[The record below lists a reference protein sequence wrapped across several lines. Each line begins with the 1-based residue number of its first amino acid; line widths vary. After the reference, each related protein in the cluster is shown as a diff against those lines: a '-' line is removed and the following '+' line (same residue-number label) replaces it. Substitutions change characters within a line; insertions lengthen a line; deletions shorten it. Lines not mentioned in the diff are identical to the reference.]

1 MQRIQDSGSNYQFYD
16 HDIKENPPRSLFDL
30 SYIHTSTFRI
40 GALYPVYCQWTLP
53 RSDYTINISNVFR
66 SMPLA
71 VPLMSRLRVFFHFYY
86 SRYSELWDKG
96 KVFVS
101 KGANGQRAV
110 EMPYIDE
117 SNTHNESLWRF
128 FNLPQ
133 FQNTSIVDGKIVV
146 PDPHDVSALHVS
158 ALPFMMYQKIYR
170 DYYLDRNFQFNENGE
185 FDVGWYPD
193 EEEDFRIKGDNF
205 VNHVITPVANLDSI
219 DLTELRY
226 RDFTPD
232 YFISSVPRPQLGE
245 PIGISL
251 AGSSPVMFA
260 SNIGSSSEKDYQVY
274 FSHQASGNNEHV
286 GFFASPVDPRVD
298 SSSILG
304 IGSTNARGISI
315 DNNGYYN
322 PSNSTVIFPSGTVGT
337 RGYSPLFVSLN
348 DLSAVT
354 IDQLRLLNC
363 NQIEME
369 KMARCSDGFY
379 GTFMDA
385 FFGDQPKSAFS
396 MRPQY
401 IGGTYQPIIISDVVQ
416 TSATVDTQS
425 QTSVQGN
432 QTGKGFSSDEN
443 ANIGHVY
450 SDDFGIIMGI
460 MSIMPDTYYA
470 QGIER
475 QWTVKTQDDIYLPDR
490 AGLSMQE
497 IRTKELFASRTDS
510 SANDVILSYQN
521 RYDEYRFRAN
531 CVSGYVG
538 DHSQKEFSTYIQ
550 TRWFETAPTYSQQFA
565 TTKDNVDMEQWFAKN
580 LEPPFIGQ
588 IYFDV
593 RAVQPMPYRAIPQGL
608 FGL

>member
-53 RSDYTINISNVFR
+53 RSDYTINISDVFR

-117 SNTHNESLWRF
+117 SNTHNESLWRY

-146 PDPHDVSALHVS
+146 PDSHDVSALHVS

-205 VNHVITPVANLDSI
+205 VGHEITPVEDLDPIS
-219 DLTELRY
+219 LTELRY

-251 AGSSPVMFA
+251 AGSAPVAFGDPFRVGTDDLSLRYITDFSSHRGLAMTGLDAQGIVGLAPTHSLGFKDD
-260 SNIGSSSEKDYQVY
+260 GTRSSEYTT
-274 FSHQASGNNEHV
+274 SNNS
-286 GFFASPVDPRVD
+286 A
-298 SSSILG
+298 
-304 IGSTNARGISI
+304 
-315 DNNGYYN
+315 DNPTAKPIYAY
-322 PSNSTVIFPSGTVGT
+322 PSAATVTLSDI
-337 RGYSPLFVSLN
+337 
-348 DLSAVT
+348 SAVT

-385 FFGDQPKSAFS
+385 FFGEQPKSAYS

-443 ANIGHVY
+443 ANIGHIY

-497 IRTKELFASRTDS
+497 VRTKELFASRTDAT
-510 SANDVILSYQN
+510 ANDVILSYQN

-550 TRWFETAPTYSQQFA
+550 TRWFESAPTYSQQFA
-565 TTKDNVDMEQWFAKN
+565 TTKDNIDMEQWFAKN